1 MAALTAQFFRD
12 YFGGRWNVNL
22 SKNGEFQ
29 RTLIFNWPKTSGKF
43 CSLGVESGLTVPP
56 GLGFINDS
64 NQIAIAGWRSDLS
77 SWCAVWHNEF
87 GGYGELKWTSTEVIS
102 GKTFFYGTLHECIQE
117 GDDPTD
123 HITMCEIIDQDH
135 FKYTIQSYRKGLVE
149 ILAKRTKTTIELKKA
164 QRDNQKKSLKN
175 SDIE

>member
-1 MAALTAQFFRD
+1 MGALTAQFFRD

-29 RTLIFNWPKTSGKF
+29 RTMIFNWPKTSGKF
-43 CSLGVESGLTVPP
+43 CSLGVESGLMVPP

-64 NQIAIAGWRSDLS
+64 DQIAIAGWRSDLAC
-77 SWCAVWHNEF
+77 WCAVWYNEF

-123 HITMCEIIDQDH
+123 HSAMCEIIDEKH
-135 FKYTIQSYRKGLVE
+135 FVYAICSFRKGLIE
-149 ILAKRTKTTIELKKA
+149 ISATKILTERELKEQMA
-164 QRDNQKKSLKN
+164 IKK
-175 SDIE
+175 